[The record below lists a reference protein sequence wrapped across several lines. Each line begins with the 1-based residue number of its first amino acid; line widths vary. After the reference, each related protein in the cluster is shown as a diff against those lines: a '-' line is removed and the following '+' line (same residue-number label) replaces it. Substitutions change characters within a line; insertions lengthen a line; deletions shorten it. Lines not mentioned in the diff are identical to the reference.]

1 MVVIPGLSSL
11 LEAAGKHVSSWDD
24 SGSRLVVDAGS
35 IIKSAVCPRC
45 TCSSSRLH
53 GRYRRWV
60 ADCPSFGQPVTLAV
74 EIRRFKCVN
83 PGCPRRT
90 FSERVETLV
99 AAGQRR
105 TLRLVEA
112 VRSLGYA
119 LGGEAAARLAA
130 RLGMRISGPTVLRDL
145 RRAGCPPPTAVP
157 VVIGIDDWAM
167 ARGHRYGTIIVDLDK
182 HRPIELLAGRDAATV
197 VTWLKEQP
205 AVEVIA
211 RDRGGAYADAARTA
225 APGAQ
230 QVADRWHLLAN
241 LRDAF
246 ERVLLRCPGKLK
258 EAARQA
264 SEALQLETTPAKLPT
279 EPSDVVPTEPPL
291 KAWQRQSNARRECRL
306 ARYEEAVRRHK
317 AGESIRAIGLAMNLD
332 RRTVRG
338 FVHAD
343 AFPERTQRA
352 RAPSLLDAHQQYMAT
367 RAAEGCR
374 NAMQIWRELRARG
387 FTGGRSIVRDAFAQ
401 LRSAAPEGG
410 RLQPIAAAMRTISAP
425 STRRAC
431 AWLLGWQEGQLTRT
445 ERSDRERF
453 VETLCRIEPTVAAAR
468 ELALRLFGLARS
480 RDLDGFDR
488 WLAQARTCPM
498 PDLQRFAAGLEAD
511 LSAVRAAFSSPWS
524 SGQVEGQINRLK
536 YLKRQ
541 MYGRAKLDL
550 MRIRVLHPN

>member
-1 MVVIPGLSSL
+1 
-11 LEAAGKHVSSWDD
+11 
-24 SGSRLVVDAGS
+24 
-35 IIKSAVCPRC
+35 
-45 TCSSSRLH
+45 
-53 GRYRRWV
+53 
-60 ADCPSFGQPVTLAV
+60 
-74 EIRRFKCVN
+74 
-83 PGCPRRT
+83 
-90 FSERVETLV
+90 
-99 AAGQRR
+99 
-105 TLRLVEA
+105 
-112 VRSLGYA
+112 
-119 LGGEAAARLAA
+119 
-130 RLGMRISGPTVLRDL
+130 
-145 RRAGCPPPTAVP
+145 GCPPPTTVP
-157 VVIGIDDWAM
+157 VVIGIDDWAI
-167 ARGHRYGTIIVDLDK
+167 ARGHRYGTIVVDLEK
-182 HRPIELLAGRDAATV
+182 QRPIELLAGRDAATV
-197 VTWLKEQP
+197 VAWLKEQP

-211 RDRGGAYADAARTA
+211 RDRGGAYADAAHTA

-264 SEALQLETTPAKLPT
+264 SETLQLEATPAEESTRPA
-279 EPSDVVPTEPPL
+279 DVVPTEPLL

-343 AFPERTQRA
+343 AFPERAQRA

-401 LRSAAPEGG
+401 LRTAAPEDSK
-410 RLQPIAAAMRTISAP
+410 LQPTAAAVRTISAP
-425 STRRAC
+425 SARRAC
-431 AWLLGWQEGQLTRT
+431 AWLLGWQEGQLAQT

-488 WLAQARTCPM
+488 WLAQALTCPM

-511 LSAVRAAFSSPWS
+511 LLAVRAAFSSPWS